1 VVFLFVYR
9 TLLSNSIVATSKLEE
24 SNPQSPVWPNKV
36 DSIVARKKPN
46 KMAVKLPIVDLV
58 KVNRKAQDSRSKTS
72 KPFLSLIALN

>member
-1 VVFLFVYR
+1 
-9 TLLSNSIVATSKLEE
+9 
-24 SNPQSPVWPNKV
+24 
-36 DSIVARKKPN
+36 VARKKPN